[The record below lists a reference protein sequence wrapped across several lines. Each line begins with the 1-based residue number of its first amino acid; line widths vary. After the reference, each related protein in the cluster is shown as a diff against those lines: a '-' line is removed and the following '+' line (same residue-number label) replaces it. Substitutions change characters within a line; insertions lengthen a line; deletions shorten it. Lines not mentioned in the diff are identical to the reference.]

1 MYLKSDA
8 ELRERGITWLPRTL
22 DEAVD
27 AFEADPL
34 SKAVMGER
42 MFRTYADFKRREWID
57 YHTEVSEW
65 ELKRYMKLF

>member
-1 MYLKSDA
+1 MSTGTA
-8 ELRERGITWLPRTL
+8 PLPRTL

-34 SKAVMGER
+34 SRAVMGDT
-42 MFRTYADFKRREWID
+42 MFRTFADFKRREWID

-65 ELKRYMKLF
+65 ELKRYMKLW